1 MEKFVRLDS
10 FMAPLNRSHVDTD
23 QIIPKQFLRSISR
36 SGFGPFL
43 FDEWRYLDHGELGMD
58 CARRPRNPD
67 FVLNDERYAGA
78 RVLLTGENFGCGSS
92 REHAVWALM
101 EYGFRAVI
109 APSFGDIFA
118 GNALKNGLLPVR
130 LEEGAVAGLFALV
143 EEGRGR
149 VTVDLAAQT
158 VVGADGRTL
167 SFEVAAEAKARLLDG
182 LDDVAMTLRQAEAI
196 RDYEER
202 RRREEPWVFN
212 TIEV

>member
-78 RVLLTGENFGCGSS
+78 RVLLTGGEFWL
-92 REHAVWALM
+92 RV
-101 EYGFRAVI
+101 
-109 APSFGDIFA
+109 FA
-118 GNALKNGLLPVR
+118 GACGLGFDGVWVS
-130 LEEGAVAGLFALV
+130 GGDCAVFWGYFC
-143 EEGRGR
+143 G
-149 VTVDLAAQT
+149 
-158 VVGADGRTL
+158 
-167 SFEVAAEAKARLLDG
+167 
-182 LDDVAMTLRQAEAI
+182 
-196 RDYEER
+196 
-202 RRREEPWVFN
+202 
-212 TIEV
+212 